1 MKKILQKDEKPFDEL
16 LNEFVDGET
25 IEDVEALPQKGSG
38 EGAEDPSTDSGQDED
53 EDDWE
58 WDDYP
63 DGEVELNDHAKI
75 QLRILHPEP
84 HPRRALERLEG
95 CADIKARIDELVAL
109 TAFNRKLMRLM
120 PGAKPHAVSLHS
132 VFLGNP
138 GTGKTTV
145 CKIFGALL
153 REAGALSLGHVVVCD
168 RGSFIGTLWGDT
180 ERAVEGIVEQA
191 RGGVLMI
198 DEAYLL
204 HGTDDRDPARSV
216 LPQLMTLLADESRR
230 DIAVVLCG
238 YREPMLKL
246 LETNPG
252 LDSRF
257 PNRFDFPDFTPEQ
270 LEQIT
275 LSRVDE
281 YGYAFT
287 EAAWEKY
294 RRQLAEAWRRR
305 DPRSW
310 GNARAVANMLE
321 RIYVRHAKR
330 CLPDE
335 FDEPEMLLVI
345 IEDDIPPLELPRP
358 QRRIGF

>member
-1 MKKILQKDEKPFDEL
+1 MKKLLQKNEKPFDEL
-16 LNEFVDGET
+16 LNDFVEGET
-25 IEDVEALPQKGSG
+25 KDEERNTK
-38 EGAEDPSTDSGQDED
+38 DED

-84 HPRRALERLEG
+84 HPRQALERLEG

-109 TAFNRKLMRLM
+109 TAFNRKLTRLM

-198 DEAYLL
+198 D
-204 HGTDDRDPARSV
+204 RSRAPSNENWSV
-216 LPQLMTLLADESRR
+216 RG
-230 DIAVVLCG
+230 IGVAVSV
-238 YREPMLKL
+238 KVS
-246 LETNPG
+246 T
-252 LDSRF
+252 
-257 PNRFDFPDFTPEQ
+257 FDF
-270 LEQIT
+270 
-275 LSRVDE
+275 
-281 YGYAFT
+281 
-287 EAAWEKY
+287 KY
-294 RRQLAEAWRRR
+294 RRRAFAATPNFCSSSMISNPKSLNSNVFPRILWVPITMSSVPFASHSRMDLTSEAV
-305 DPRSW
+305 RS
-310 GNARAVANMLE
+310 RLT
-321 RIYVRHAKR
+321 
-330 CLPDE
+330 
-335 FDEPEMLLVI
+335 
-345 IEDDIPPLELPRP
+345 
-358 QRRIGF
+358 

>member
-16 LNEFVDGET
+16 LNDFVEGET
-25 IEDVEALPQKGSG
+25 KD
-38 EGAEDPSTDSGQDED
+38 EDPSTGSGQDED

-75 QLRILHPEP
+75 QLRILYPEP
-84 HPRRALERLEG
+84 HPRQALERLEG

-109 TAFNRKLMRLM
+109 TAFNRKLTRLM

-216 LPQLMTLLADESRR
+216 LP
-230 DIAVVLCG
+230 
-238 YREPMLKL
+238 
-246 LETNPG
+246 G

-281 YGYAFT
+281 YGYTFT
-287 EAAWEKY
+287 AAAWEKY

-335 FDEPEMLLVI
+335 FDEPEMLLAI
-345 IEDDIPPLELPRP
+345 IEDDIPALELPRP